1 MKKMHAVITGSS
13 RGIGFGL
20 ATEFLKNG
28 YKVTISGTTEAST
41 RAAYQELIKQFSAE
55 DVFFQNCNVTR
66 YEEVENLW
74 KAAFQKFGQIDI
86 WVNNAGVGQANKY
99 FWEIETEKIDN
110 IIDINIKGMMYGTKV
125 AFENM
130 QKQGFGAIYNM
141 EGFGSDGRKMKKL
154 SIYGTSKKALNY
166 FTESLIK
173 EAKDTNVIVGLL
185 SPGMVL
191 TDLLTAP
198 VDKDSPERKQFVKIV
213 NILADKVETVTP
225 FLVNGMINNNKN
237 GKAIRWLTTAR
248 ASGKFFMSMF
258 RKRKLIE

>member
-1 MKKMHAVITGSS
+1 MGEKHALITGSS

-41 RAAYQELIKQFSAE
+41 MSAYQKLIKKFPSDNLFSHP
-55 DVFFQNCNVTR
+55 CNVTN
-66 YEEVENLW
+66 YEEVEALW
-74 KAAFQKFGQIDI
+74 NAAFQRFGQIDI

-99 FWEIETEKIDN
+99 FWDMQKEAFDD
-110 IIDINIKGMMYGTKV
+110 IININIKGMMWGTKV

-154 SIYGTSKKALNY
+154 SVYGTSKKALNY

-173 EAKDTNVIVGLL
+173 EAKDTNVIIGLL
-185 SPGMVL
+185 SPGMVI
-191 TDLLTAP
+191 TDLLLDP
-198 VDKDSPERKQFVKIV
+198 VDENSPERKQFVKIV
-213 NILADKVETVTP
+213 NILGDKVETVTP
-225 FLVNGMINNNKN
+225 FLVKGMINNRKN
-237 GKAIRWLTTAR
+237 GKAIRWLTTAKVF
-248 ASGKFFMSMF
+248 GKFFMSLF

>member
-1 MKKMHAVITGSS
+1 MKKKHALITGSS

-28 YKVTISGTTEAST
+28 YNVTISGTTEAST
-41 RAAYQELIKQFSAE
+41 KSAYQKLINQFSS
-55 DVFFQNCNVTR
+55 DNLFSQNCNVTK

-74 KAAFQKFGQIDI
+74 NAAFQKFGQIDI

-99 FWEIETEKIDN
+99 FWEMQKEAFDD
-110 IIDINIKGMMYGTKV
+110 IIDINIKGMMYGTKI

-154 SIYGTSKKALNY
+154 TVYGTSKKALNY
-166 FTESLIK
+166 FTESFIK
-173 EAKDTNVIVGLL
+173 EAKETNVILGLL
-185 SPGMVL
+185 SPGMVM
-191 TDLLTAP
+191 TDLLTDP
-198 VDKDSPERKQFVKIV
+198 IDENSPERKQFVKIV
-213 NILADKVETVTP
+213 NILGDKVETVTP
-225 FLVNGMINNNKN
+225 FLVKGMINNQKN
-237 GKAIRWLTTAR
+237 GKAIRWLTTTKATGR
-248 ASGKFFMSMF
+248 FFMSLF